1 MYCLSSAVSCTFV
14 DVAGGGDR
22 HTSGIDCRPVAVR
35 DWSTTPSD
43 HDTLIEVTSR
53 HGDGRSFTLT
63 PRAIRRCRAGLAALA
78 AAFAATHV
86 YHRCLICRRGRGGD
100 RGCWDVLSVA
110 ATDPLCGLAVLRP
123 GQRGG
128 HEANPLHPGRHRPG
142 HAHCVVPSGRRAAPS
157 LLCANCSRAT
167 DGPHPASCPPWNCL
181 PPSVQRGNDRPGVR
195 GRVVGLPVPAAVGR
209 RAFPGPG
216 EPRDPVVPGCCRL

>member
-1 MYCLSSAVSCTFV
+1 MAKAPFVAVVVRRCALAPGVRHGPWHLPHECLASHADRKKIRPSVVNVLFILRSELHLRGC
-14 DVAGGGDR
+14 GRGGDR

-100 RGCWDVLSVA
+100 RGCWGVLSVA

-181 PPSVQRGNDRPGVR
+181 P
-195 GRVVGLPVPAAVGR
+195 
-209 RAFPGPG
+209 
-216 EPRDPVVPGCCRL
+216 